1 MESLFGIGVFSKSA
15 DWIDAVGFLAAGFSI
30 ATYSMKTMIPLRV
43 AAICASALFL
53 AYGVLAPS
61 YPQIVLNLVL
71 LPLNALRLHQ
81 MINLIEQVKLS
92 PDMAMSMDWLGA
104 YSARRKYAEGDRVFS
119 KGDAADTMFYT
130 VDGRFLLEEI
140 GVELGPGQI
149 VGEIG
154 IVAPDNQRTQTF
166 VCIEEGEL
174 LTISY
179 DRVKELYFQNPS
191 FGFYFLNLIAGRLI
205 ANNAELEKRLGE
217 TPALDTRELDREP
230 YRETTDQMTV

>member
-1 MESLFGIGVFSKSA
+1 MESLFGIGVFSQSA
-15 DWIDAVGFLAAGFSI
+15 GWIDAVGFLAAGFSI

-43 AAICASALFL
+43 VAICASALFL
-53 AYGVLAPS
+53 SYGVLAPS

-81 MINLIEQVKLS
+81 MVNLIEQVKLS

-104 YSARRKYAEGDRVFS
+104 YSARRKFAKGDRVFS
-119 KGDAADTMFYT
+119 KGDVADTMFYT
-130 VDGRFLLEEI
+130 VSGRFVLEEI

-154 IVAPDNQRTQTF
+154 IVSPDNQRTQTF
-166 VCIEEGEL
+166 VCVEGGEL

-205 ANNAELEKRLGE
+205 ANNAELEKRLRE
-217 TPALDTRELDREP
+217 TPVTKPRELDRGRQ
-230 YRETTDQMTV
+230 REAVDQMTV

>member
-1 MESLFGIGVFSKSA
+1 MESLFGIGVLSKSA

-53 AYGVLAPS
+53 SYGVLAPS

-92 PDMAMSMDWLGA
+92 PDMALSMDWLGA
-104 YSARRKYAEGDRVFS
+104 YSTRRKFAEGDRVFS
-119 KGDAADTMFYT
+119 KGDAAETMFYT
-130 VDGRFLLEEI
+130 VNGRFLLEEI

-154 IVAPDNQRTQTF
+154 IVAPGNQRTQTF
-166 VCIEEGEL
+166 VCVEEGEL

-205 ANNAELEKRLGE
+205 ANNAELEKRLSE
-217 TPALDTRELDREP
+217 TLVAEPLGLDPERPHEAV
-230 YRETTDQMTV
+230 DQMTV